1 MDLCELGEGSYLRS
15 GQAYFVVTGAAH
27 IEWPNG
33 ALILASA
40 TLLSYRATSRS
51 PARNTRCGKLARFF
65 SFVISETLFFVR
77 R

>member
-40 TLLSYRATSRS
+40 TLLSYRATSR
-51 PARNTRCGKLARFF
+51 
-65 SFVISETLFFVR
+65 
-77 R
+77 